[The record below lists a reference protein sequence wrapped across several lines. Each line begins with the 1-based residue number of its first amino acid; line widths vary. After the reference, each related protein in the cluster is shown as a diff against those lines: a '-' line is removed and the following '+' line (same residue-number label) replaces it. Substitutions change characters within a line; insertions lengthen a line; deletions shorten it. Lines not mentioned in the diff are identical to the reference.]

1 MISLPYVWH
10 LSSSFLND
18 QWVRDGVAVGVVVD
32 LSLVA
37 VRWTSSQ
44 LAGRAGLVKRTFFNH
59 TEYVWNLVLFK
70 SVKAG
75 FLPLLLNDGVFGVGL
90 QLPRRLRDV
99 HFGGV
104 LHMNRW
110 LPCSRWCLPEEYRG
124 LGWYLHRQCLW
135 TLVPLRPLP
144 SRMLQDVLLPLYRIS
159 TRPGSPRRS
168 SGWRC
173 RPWRSRR
180 RRRPRYSQYFSVDDF
195 VDCRITQQVRTVFK
209 QSALVGFSSKIF
221 LGRLLLN
228 FDELELK
235 NFYQTFDKRWLNFD
249 QTLNNFRLTL
259 CYAIFIFTGARG
271 AFFRFRLQTSKIGKE
286 PVFTWISFTPL
297 LY

>member
-75 FLPLLLNDGVFGVGL
+75 FLPLLLHDGVLGVGL

-104 LHMNRW
+104 LHITDDFPAPVEIFPRNTVD
-110 LPCSRWCLPEEYRG
+110 LVDIFTGNASG
-124 LGWYLHRQCLW
+124 LWSL
-135 TLVPLRPLP
+135 LRPLP
-144 SRMLQDVLLPLYRIS
+144 SRMLQDVLLPVYRVS

-235 NFYQTFDKRWLNFD
+235 NFYQTFDKRWINFD

-259 CYAIFIFTGARG
+259 GHAIFIFTGARG
-271 AFFRFRLQTSKIGKE
+271 AFFRFRLQTSKIGRE